1 MSNTLVEEKGE
12 DIKVTK
18 SFRVVLSRD
27 INNNNIN
34 NNNTNST
41 KFAYMQTLN

>member
-1 MSNTLVEEKGE
+1 MSNTLVEEKGG

-18 SFRVVLSRD
+18 VFRIVFSRH

-34 NNNTNST
+34 NNNTIST
-41 KFAYMQTLN
+41 KFAYMQALN

>member
-1 MSNTLVEEKGE
+1 MSNTLVEEKE
-12 DIKVTK
+12 KEIKVTK
-18 SFRVVLSRD
+18 SFRVVFSRH

-41 KFAYMQTLN
+41 KSAYMQAHY

>member
-18 SFRVVLSRD
+18 DFRVVFCRH
-27 INNNNIN
+27 INNNNI

>member
-1 MSNTLVEEKGE
+1 MSNTLVEKKEK

-18 SFRVVLSRD
+18 VFRIVFSRH
-27 INNNNIN
+27 IKNNNIN

-41 KFAYMQTLN
+41 KSAYMQALY

>member
-1 MSNTLVEEKGE
+1 MSNTLVEEKGK

-18 SFRVVLSRD
+18 GFRVVFSCH

-34 NNNTNST
+34 NNKTNST
-41 KFAYMQTLN
+41 KFAYMQALN

>member
-1 MSNTLVEEKGE
+1 VSNTLVEEKEE

-18 SFRVVLSRD
+18 GFKVVFNRH

-41 KFAYMQTLN
+41 KFAYMQALN

>member
-1 MSNTLVEEKGE
+1 MPNTLVEEKGE
-12 DIKVTK
+12 DIKVFK
-18 SFRVVLSRD
+18 GFRIVFSRH

-41 KFAYMQTLN
+41 KFAYMQSLN